1 MASSSSGTKPEKDLM
16 DFVFSWSIQDIF
28 NQYLYKNQVEMIP
41 EHFKSVKH
49 YFGSYAL
56 PLIEETRAELCS
68 RMEVISQLPY
78 GEIIFIEESKTPTG
92 SFFYNLKVDS
102 WRNQYGESSKEPYN
116 PKPCDLL
123 VLSDAVPEIASDLE
137 RFGRVWT
144 FALVTDVMKESP
156 SSLDGGNSI
165 SFEVR
170 TSKTIGAKEH
180 GNSLFAI
187 FLTNVRTNTSIWTAL
202 HMSGNLE
209 IIKRV
214 LGSNY
219 VVEEICDNCSL
230 QSKTICPDKDDAR
243 SLSVLNESQAAAV
256 ISSISAVQ
264 CSHNKSSCI
273 KLIWGLPGTG
283 KTKTL
288 SVLLYF
294 FLKRSYRVLAC
305 APTIISL
312 TEMASRVLKLV
323 KEPYRIRDKS
333 FCTLGD
339 LLLIGGRTEFE
350 MCDDLKEIWL
360 DYRVEELAEC
370 FAPQTG
376 WKNCFESMMGFLENG
391 LSDYH
396 LFIKKNTTAGA
407 EAKAENE
414 ATGGVQVS
422 FLKFA
427 RNQYKATAVPL
438 KKCINVYAPIFPKK
452 YVMQLNF
459 EKMVHLLDLLESFG
473 TFLSR
478 NDVISAEL
486 ERHFAH
492 LEIVCS
498 RDSSRCEDSL
508 GCTSATLCGM
518 RSEVINLL
526 RYLSHT
532 LDQNLPNI
540 LRHDL
545 VRDFCFQTASIF
557 FCTAASSYS
566 LHEVDIVPLK
576 LLVVDEAIQ
585 LKECELAIP
594 LQLEGIQHAIVFG
607 DEWQLPAM
615 LHSKV
620 SEKAGLGRSLY
631 ERLRSLGHPKHLLN
645 MQYRMHPKISS
656 FPNAKFYGN
665 QILNAPNVN
674 CEGYERHYL
683 PGPMF
688 GPYSFI
694 SICDGREVLDSL
706 GESRKNMVEVA
717 VIVKIVQDLFKAQ
730 VGSSQKLTIG
740 IISPYAAQVAAIQEK
755 IGRKYDKLRNFAL
768 RVMPVEGFQGGEED
782 IIIVSTVRSDS
793 GGSIG
798 SLSNPKHCN
807 VALTRAR
814 HCLWIMGNDK
824 TLSNSGSCWEMLV
837 RDAKDRNCFF
847 NANEDKEL
855 AKVLLEAKKELGQ
868 FDDLLNGDSILF
880 KSARWKILFSDN
892 FRKSFGK
899 LKPRQTQKSVIN
911 LLLRLSSG
919 WRPKNIKVDS
929 GSSLQL
935 VEQFKVGRLYVISTV
950 DIAKY
955 SSYTQVL
962 KIWDILPL
970 EEIPKLL
977 TRLDGIFRMYTNE
990 FIDYCKLKQTELD
1003 LDLPVTWGVHDDI
1016 VRFKDTNSE
1025 SASTSCSGIFDE
1037 RSYVETSKVK
1047 DSLLLM
1053 KFYTLSSGMVN
1064 HLLSGKDG
1072 EELDFPF
1079 EVTDRELEVILYP
1092 RSTFILGRSGTGKT
1106 TILTTKLFRRE
1117 QQHYFS
1123 SEGFPDAE
1131 TDTHASSPTK
1141 NWIGEKA
1148 SVLRQMFLTVSPML
1162 CSAVKNQI
1170 SNLKSFVHAGK
1181 EIPSLVDMYD
1191 TTESSDTPDNFI
1203 NIPQE
1208 SYPLVVTFHK
1218 FLMML
1223 DGSMENSYFER
1234 FNEIRELS
1242 LGHNGVSKTFAL
1254 NAFIR
1259 TKEVDYERFS
1269 SSYWPHFNDRLT
1281 KKLDSLTVF
1290 IEIISHIKGGI
1301 ISGRV
1306 LDFQL
1311 SREDYVL
1318 LSEGRLSTISKEQRK
1333 MVYDIFLDYEK
1344 KKLLNGEFDL
1354 ADLVIDLHRRL
1365 RNGSYHGDDM
1375 DFIYIDE
1382 VQDLTMR
1389 QISLFKYLCKNCME
1403 GFAFSGDTA
1412 QTIARGIDFRFQD
1425 IRSLFYK
1432 EFLLECGSNGKGKLK
1447 EKDQSSISDVLHL
1460 NQNFRTHSGILKL
1473 SQSVI
1478 NLLYHFFPL
1487 SVDILSP
1494 ETSFVYGEAPVLL
1507 ESASDENAIVT
1518 IFGNKVNKGGSM
1530 TGFGAEQ
1537 VILVRDESVKKE
1549 IIEYTG
1555 KQALVL
1561 TIVECKGLEFQN
1573 TSYSSPMN
1581 RYLFQ
1586 VLARPNTKYS
1596 ASELK
1601 QLYVAVTRT
1610 RQRLWICENKGEFSK
1625 PIFDCWKKLC
1635 LVQVREVDKSLAQA
1649 MQVASSEANWSSRGI
1664 KLFNEGNYE
1673 MAEMC
1678 FERAQDSYREKWAK
1692 AAGLRASANRMRGS
1706 DSELA
1711 RTSLLEAAEIY
1722 DTIGK
1727 AELAARCYI
1736 DLKEFKRAGMLF
1748 LEKCGDSML
1757 EDAGDCFSL
1766 AGCWSIAAEAYS
1778 KANNYTKC
1786 LAVCTTGNL
1795 FETGLR
1801 YIEIWKE
1808 RADADSGATLEHQE
1822 LKETKQLFLE
1832 RAAIHYHELK
1842 DTNNMMKFVR
1852 TFNSMDLRRKFL
1864 RSWGY
1869 LDELMFLEVESGNFV
1884 EASSI
1889 ARLKGDLLLEADMLG
1904 KAGLYK
1910 DASRLILRYV
1920 LGNSLWTNGSKGWLL
1935 KGFSNK
1941 EELLTKAKLMAENEE
1956 RLFYEFI
1963 CMEACSLSS
1972 KESSLSE
1979 IRDCSSYL
1987 DGLKNPGDEIIYSWK
2002 ILDSHL
2008 ALGLAKF
2015 EWEDDVVLNPKKH
2028 AENSI
2033 SQNKVSIGTLI
2044 YFWDL
2049 WKEHILN
2056 IFKYLSSIGT
2066 MHEKEYND
2074 YEEFCMGYFNVC
2086 KQERDNSFIYI
2097 LLNAGAYWRTNTGD
2111 RPLECNGDLISM
2123 DIHQFVSASQS
2134 YWASEVCR
2142 VGMEVLEK
2150 LEILHK
2156 FAVKGSFS
2164 IFRQGTAILHIFEV
2178 TKWLMDSEM
2187 LNKKFLRALQ
2197 KYSASSRGHFLE
2209 IFRPADPKM
2218 MEESMV
2224 NLTKTEL
2231 SKNLIREIIIENV
2244 SSRGKFKHGQFWR
2257 VVMLVFTSVD
2267 LTDEL
2272 YQEIKKHSVHIPKWE
2287 SFLKELRKYMDSG
2300 LVTLSFARKFNEAL
2314 QYTFDANWRKESDYI
2329 SPTCFMYVLE
2339 RLQFMISC
2347 TEDACVCVTKSS
2359 LIEVL
2364 STENWKWN
2372 SSTIQRD
2379 DLCIFMADSFDFISD
2394 VVNQIVVNR
2403 KAALDWLAKT
2413 DIPAKKYYPTMV
2425 LRVFILI
2432 ALMSLN
2438 YGIFFFSAKR
2448 ANEKDE
2454 ITSLFPRKFYK
2465 IFSEGSKKDVTPVIG
2480 EALRAIGDP
2489 MVILFSSNSR
2499 PQFSC
2504 PEGIFIE
2511 MDAVQCREDM
2521 FRMLSLD
2528 NLNLCDTAGFMV
2540 HPRISIPPKEE
2551 NEVSPVLDI
2560 EYSYN
2565 FFWYTFNMFGGGGE
2579 PMISS
2584 VDKLQIMAAI
2594 WECICVL
2601 RAAITKLN
2609 KNGSTGP
2616 YNEAKIMLGELNQ
2629 LSAALSVS
2637 DEELQ
2642 HNISRIA
2649 HLFKKLNMREP
2660 TLRPS
2665 LDSVLLNGYS
2675 GGQQQ

>member
-1 MASSSSGTKPEKDLM
+1 MASSSSGTKPEKDLI

-28 NQYLYKNQVEMIP
+28 NQDLYKNQ
-41 EHFKSVKH
+41 
-49 YFGSYAL
+49 
-56 PLIEETRAELCS
+56 
-68 RMEVISQLPY
+68 
-78 GEIIFIEESKTPTG
+78 
-92 SFFYNLKVDS
+92 
-102 WRNQYGESSKEPYN
+102 
-116 PKPCDLL
+116 
-123 VLSDAVPEIASDLE
+123 
-137 RFGRVWT
+137 
-144 FALVTDVMKESP
+144 
-156 SSLDGGNSI
+156 
-165 SFEVR
+165 
-170 TSKTIGAKEH
+170 
-180 GNSLFAI
+180 
-187 FLTNVRTNTSIWTAL
+187 
-202 HMSGNLE
+202 
-209 IIKRV
+209 
-214 LGSNY
+214 
-219 VVEEICDNCSL
+219 VEEICDNCSL
-230 QSKTICPDKDDAR
+230 QSKTICPDKDDAK

-264 CSHNKSSCI
+264 CSHNKSSSI

-323 KEPYRIRDKS
+323 KEPYRRQDKS
-333 FCTLGD
+333 FCALGD
-339 LLLIGGRTEFE
+339 LLLIGGRTKFE
-350 MCDDLKEIWL
+350 TCDDLKEIWL
-360 DYRVEELAEC
+360 DYRVDQLAEC

-376 WKNCFESMMGFLENG
+376 WKNCIESMMGFIENG

-396 LFIKKNTTAGA
+396 LFINKDTTAGA

-414 ATGGVQVS
+414 ATAGVQIS
-422 FLKFA
+422 FLEFA
-427 RNQYKATAVPL
+427 RNRYKATALPL
-438 KKCINVYAPIFPKK
+438 KRCINVLCTHLSKK

-492 LEIVCS
+492 L
-498 RDSSRCEDSL
+498 DRCEDSL
-508 GCTSATLCGM
+508 CCTSSATLCGM

-557 FCTAASSYS
+557 FCTAAGSYS
-566 LHEVDIVPLK
+566 LHEVDIEPLN
-576 LLVVDEAIQ
+576 LLVVDEATQ

-615 LHSKV
+615 LRSKV
-620 SEKAGLGRSLY
+620 SENAGLGRSLY
-631 ERLRSLGHPKHLLN
+631 ERLRSLGHPKHLLD

-656 FPNAKFYGN
+656 FPNARFYKK
-665 QILNAPNVN
+665 QILNAPNVS
-674 CEGYERHYL
+674 CQGYERYYL

-694 SICDGREVLDSL
+694 SIRDGREELDSL

-717 VIVKIVQDLFKAQ
+717 VIVKIVQDLFKAR
-730 VGSSQKLTIG
+730 VGSSHKLTIG

-755 IGRKYDKLRNFAL
+755 IGRKYEKLRNFAL

-782 IIIVSTVRSDS
+782 IIIISTVRSDS

-880 KSARWKILFSDN
+880 KSARWKLSFTTQAYVVLILDESV
-892 FRKSFGK
+892 K
-899 LKPRQTQKSVIN
+899 L
-911 LLLRLSSG
+911 
-919 WRPKNIKVDS
+919 
-929 GSSLQL
+929 
-935 VEQFKVGRLYVISTV
+935 
-950 DIAKY
+950 
-955 SSYTQVL
+955 QV
-962 KIWDILPL
+962 
-970 EEIPKLL
+970 
-977 TRLDGIFRMYTNE
+977 
-990 FIDYCKLKQTELD
+990 D

-1016 VRFKDTNSE
+1016 VRFKDSNIE
-1025 SASTSCSGIFDE
+1025 STSTSCSGIFDE

-1053 KFYTLSSGMVN
+1053 KFYSLSSGMVN

-1079 EVTDRELEVILYP
+1079 EVTDRESEVILYP

-1106 TILTTKLFRRE
+1106 TILTMKLFRRE

-1131 TDTHASSPTK
+1131 TDTDASSPMK
-1141 NWIGEKA
+1141 NWIGAKSSA
-1148 SVLRQMFLTVSPML
+1148 LRQMFLTVSPML

-1170 SNLKSFVHAGK
+1170 SNLKSFVHTGK

-1191 TTESSDTPDNFI
+1191 TTESRDTPDNFI
-1203 NIPQE
+1203 NIPPE
-1208 SYPLVVTFHK
+1208 SYPLVITFHK

-1223 DGSMENSYFER
+1223 DGSMENSYFDR
-1234 FNEIRELS
+1234 FSEIRELS
-1242 LGHNGVSKTFAL
+1242 LGHSGVSKTFAL

-1269 SSYWPHFNDRLT
+1269 SSYCPHFNDRLT

-1447 EKDQSSISDVLHL
+1447 EKDQSSISDVVHL

-1473 SQSVI
+1473 SQSVT

-1494 ETSFVYGEAPVLL
+1494 ETSFIYGEAPVLL
-1507 ESASDENAIVT
+1507 ESASDENAI
-1518 IFGNKVNKGGSM
+1518 GGSM

-1561 TIVECKGLEFQN
+1561 TILECKGLEFQDVLLYN
-1573 TSYSSPMN
+1573 YFGTSPLKN
-1581 RYLFQ
+1581 QWR
-1586 VLARPNTKYS
+1586 VLYEYMMEHKLLDPNEQISFPSFSKTKHKILC
-1596 ASELK
+1596 SELK

-1649 MQVASSEANWSSRGI
+1649 MQ
-1664 KLFNEGNYE
+1664 LFNEGNYE

-1692 AAGLRASANRMRGS
+1692 AAGLRASADRVRGS

-1748 LEKCGDSML
+1748 LDKCGDSML

-1766 AGCWSIAAEAYS
+1766 AGCWSNAAEAYS

-1795 FETGLR
+1795 FESGLR

-1808 RADADSGATLEHQE
+1808 RADADSGAGILKHQE

-1852 TFNSMDLRRKFL
+1852 TFNSMDLRRKLL
-1864 RSWGY
+1864 RSWGGY

-1920 LGNSLWTNGSKGWLL
+1920 LGNSLWTNGSKGWPL
-1935 KGFSNK
+1935 KRFSNK

-1956 RLFYEFI
+1956 RPFYEFI
-1963 CMEACSLSS
+1963 CMEACLLSS

-1979 IRDCSSYL
+1979 MRDCSSYL
-1987 DGLKNPGDEIIYSWK
+1987 DGLENPGDEIIYSWK

-2033 SQNKVSIGTLI
+2033 SQNKVSVGTLI
-2044 YFWDL
+2044 YFWNL

-2074 YEEFCMGYFNVC
+2074 
-2086 KQERDNSFIYI
+2086 
-2097 LLNAGAYWRTNTGD
+2097 
-2111 RPLECNGDLISM
+2111 
-2123 DIHQFVSASQS
+2123 
-2134 YWASEVCR
+2134 
-2142 VGMEVLEK
+2142 
-2150 LEILHK
+2150 
-2156 FAVKGSFS
+2156 
-2164 IFRQGTAILHIFEV
+2164 
-2178 TKWLMDSEM
+2178 
-2187 LNKKFLRALQ
+2187 
-2197 KYSASSRGHFLE
+2197 
-2209 IFRPADPKM
+2209 
-2218 MEESMV
+2218 
-2224 NLTKTEL
+2224 
-2231 SKNLIREIIIENV
+2231 
-2244 SSRGKFKHGQFWR
+2244 
-2257 VVMLVFTSVD
+2257 
-2267 LTDEL
+2267 
-2272 YQEIKKHSVHIPKWE
+2272 
-2287 SFLKELRKYMDSG
+2287 
-2300 LVTLSFARKFNEAL
+2300 
-2314 QYTFDANWRKESDYI
+2314 
-2329 SPTCFMYVLE
+2329 
-2339 RLQFMISC
+2339 
-2347 TEDACVCVTKSS
+2347 
-2359 LIEVL
+2359 
-2364 STENWKWN
+2364 
-2372 SSTIQRD
+2372 
-2379 DLCIFMADSFDFISD
+2379 
-2394 VVNQIVVNR
+2394 
-2403 KAALDWLAKT
+2403 
-2413 DIPAKKYYPTMV
+2413 
-2425 LRVFILI
+2425 
-2432 ALMSLN
+2432 
-2438 YGIFFFSAKR
+2438 
-2448 ANEKDE
+2448 
-2454 ITSLFPRKFYK
+2454 
-2465 IFSEGSKKDVTPVIG
+2465 
-2480 EALRAIGDP
+2480 
-2489 MVILFSSNSR
+2489 
-2499 PQFSC
+2499 
-2504 PEGIFIE
+2504 
-2511 MDAVQCREDM
+2511 
-2521 FRMLSLD
+2521 
-2528 NLNLCDTAGFMV
+2528 
-2540 HPRISIPPKEE
+2540 
-2551 NEVSPVLDI
+2551 
-2560 EYSYN
+2560 
-2565 FFWYTFNMFGGGGE
+2565 
-2579 PMISS
+2579 
-2584 VDKLQIMAAI
+2584 
-2594 WECICVL
+2594 
-2601 RAAITKLN
+2601 
-2609 KNGSTGP
+2609 
-2616 YNEAKIMLGELNQ
+2616 
-2629 LSAALSVS
+2629 
-2637 DEELQ
+2637 
-2642 HNISRIA
+2642 
-2649 HLFKKLNMREP
+2649 
-2660 TLRPS
+2660 
-2665 LDSVLLNGYS
+2665 
-2675 GGQQQ
+2675 